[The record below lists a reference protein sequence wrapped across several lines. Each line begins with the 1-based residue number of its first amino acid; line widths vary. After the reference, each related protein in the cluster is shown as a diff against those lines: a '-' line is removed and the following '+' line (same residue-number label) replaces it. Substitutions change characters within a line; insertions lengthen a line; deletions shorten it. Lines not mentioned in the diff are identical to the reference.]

1 MAEIDWVK
9 GTCPLRRVVVLELEG
24 LVEHLP
30 YAFGADEIAVDVDAC
45 VVAEALATAF
55 AAP

>member
-1 MAEIDWVK
+1 VAEIGWVK

-30 YAFGADEIAVDVDAC
+30 YAFDADEIAVDVDAC